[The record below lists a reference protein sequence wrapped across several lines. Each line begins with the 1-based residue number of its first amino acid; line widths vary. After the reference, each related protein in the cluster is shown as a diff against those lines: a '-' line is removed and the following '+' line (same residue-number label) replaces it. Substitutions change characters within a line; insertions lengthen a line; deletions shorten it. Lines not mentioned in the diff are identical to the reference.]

1 MILGSIPDRHRLPA
15 LQASFEPPPA
25 PQQRQFFVSRFGG
38 ELLPDLTV
46 LRRSL
51 SASLAS
57 TL

>member
-25 PQQRQFFVSRFGG
+25 PQRRQFFVSRFGG

-46 LRRSL
+46 LRR
-51 SASLAS
+51 
-57 TL
+57 